1 MSDNIIQLNETL
13 IKDHLK
19 NLVRNS
25 VEETLNAL
33 LDHEANELVKAA
45 RYERSCDRQGI
56 VPGIITGPLSWSF
69 HFHLTPLF
77 NKAV

>member
-25 VEETLNAL
+25 VEETLNVL
-33 LDHEANELVKAA
+33 LDYGANELGQGRAL
-45 RYERSCDRQGI
+45 RTFRQLAG
-56 VPGIITGPLSWSF
+56 L
-69 HFHLTPLF
+69 LLR
-77 NKAV
+77 AL

>member
-1 MSDNIIQLNETL
+1 MSNNIIQLNETL

-33 LDHEANELVKAA
+33 LDYEANELVKADA
-45 RYERSCDRQGI
+45 TNVPATDRVI
-56 VPGIITGPLSWSF
+56 APDIMTGPLPQ
-69 HFHLTPLF
+69 LP
-77 NKAV
+77 VM

>member
-1 MSDNIIQLNETL
+1 MSNNIIQLNETL
-13 IKDHLK
+13 IKDNLK
-19 NLVRNS
+19 DLARNS

-45 RYERSCDRQGI
+45 RYERSCDRQG
-56 VPGIITGPLSWSF
+56 PLSWSF

>member
-33 LDHEANELVKAA
+33 LDHEANELVKAE
-45 RYERSCDRQGI
+45 RYERSGNR
-56 VPGIITGPLSWSF
+56 LRA
-69 HFHLTPLF
+69 L
-77 NKAV
+77 